1 MQKYKGV
8 YAALMTPFH
17 ADGSVNYAALVE
29 LAKHNIDAGL
39 TGLYVGGST
48 GEGFLL
54 TEEER
59 IEVFRVI
66 GKALAGRC
74 NLFAHVGAIS
84 TDSAIRMAKAAE
96 EFGFDAVSA
105 VAPFYYAFPLEA
117 IKAYYADI
125 MQSTGLPMIMYNFP
139 NAGGF
144 HDMTKVVEALYD
156 SGKLL
161 GIKHTSQN
169 LFELQQFKQ
178 FSRDLVVFNGYDEML
193 VAGLSMGA
201 DGGIGSTY
209 NIMPHWILEI
219 YDRFTKGD
227 IRGAQAAQERVNAVI
242 ARILPYGVFQ
252 MEKEILNQLG
262 LPVGECRRP
271 FLPLSDA
278 GKQTAKE
285 IAEELKKGV

>member
-1 MQKYKGV
+1 MNKFKGV
-8 YAALMTPFH
+8 YAALMTPFQTNGAVDYEALKVL
-17 ADGSVNYAALVE
+17 AD
-29 LAKHNIDAGL
+29 HCIDAGL

-59 IEVFRVI
+59 MEVFRTV
-66 GKALAGRC
+66 GKHLGGKC

-84 TDSAIRMAKAAE
+84 TDSAIRMAKVAQDS
-96 EFGFDAVSA
+96 GFDAVSA

-117 IKAYYADI
+117 IKTYYSDI
-125 MQSTGLPMIMYNFP
+125 MSATDLPMIMYNFP

-144 HDMTKVVEALYD
+144 NGMLDVVNAFIHNE
-156 SGKLL
+156 KLL

-169 LFELQQFKQ
+169 LFELERFKHLE
-178 FSRDLVVFNGYDEML
+178 RDLTVFNGFDEML

-209 NIMPHWILEI
+209 NFMPKIILEI
-219 YDRFTKGD
+219 YNSFNNGD
-227 IRGAQAAQERVNAVI
+227 ISAAQKAQEKANRII
-242 ARILPYGVFQ
+242 ADMIPYGVFQ

-262 LPVGECRRP
+262 VPVGECRKP
-271 FLPLSDA
+271 FLPLSKE
-278 GKQTAKE
+278 GKAKAKE
-285 IAEELKKGV
+285 IAEML